1 MKYHETAQH
10 LARFRREIAELRHK
24 MRALQQSVEPQEVA
38 DYELAMR
45 DGTVRLSELF
55 GDKDSLFVIHNMGT
69 GCPYCTLWADGF
81 NGVLSHLENRAAF
94 VVTSPDA
101 PQTQERFK
109 AARGWRF
116 RMVSHRDTT
125 FAADLGYKSDDG
137 WLPGVS
143 VFAKRA
149 GKVVRVS
156 DTGLGPGD
164 DFCSVW
170 HFLELL
176 PEGDAGWRPRFTYP

>member
-1 MKYHETAQH
+1 
-10 LARFRREIAELRHK
+10 
-24 MRALQQSVEPQEVA
+24 
-38 DYELAMR
+38 
-45 DGTVRLSELF
+45 
-55 GDKDSLFVIHNMGT
+55 MGA

-81 NGVLSHLENRAAF
+81 DGVLSHLENRAAF

-101 PQTQERFK
+101 PETQERSK
-109 AARGWRF
+109 ATRGWRF

-125 FAADLGYKSDDG
+125 FAADLGDKSDDG
-137 WLPGVS
+137 WLPGVW

-149 GKVVRVS
+149 GKLVRVS
-156 DTGLGPGD
+156 DTGLSPGD
-164 DFCSVW
+164 DCCSVW